1 MIRLLAGLEGGFGVR
16 ESGARSRFYT
26 RLLSNGIGMSWLDRL
41 WRGIELIDPLLFEL
55 PNFITSFQHE
65 AVPVVRD
72 PVIILV
78 SNMLGANR
86 GRVYTISLGYE
97 LGTIDRLSVKS
108 FLCRLFMYVFM
119 QGAEHSV
126 LGCSVVRGVVR
137 RVRGAYYVKLF
148 FGLNEM
154 YLVERYVYGGRRFE
168 FSPPFAVCHVDRY
181 CILSAGHL
189 FDDQSMRFA
198 TDPSNLGD
206 MYSMLSSLPRDL
218 FFFSVDSLLLDGTT
232 GFTTDIH
239 IDPVLPVNYSRIVYL
254 DRGTGIMYRSCNR
267 AIPSTAKYH
276 LECAKRG
283 KAVFIVHRL
292 RLVDPIMYEDYEIVG
307 CRPGL
312 FMSCDLGYHGKR
324 FDPFMVAHD
333 RFLVMPSECVPM
345 EDTVCMVLD
354 KMFVEGSDIRCE
366 DVEVLYKRTDGC
378 ELALVYVSG
387 FCSVLRFSENF
398 IYSRKRALG
407 LSGVVLWDGPCVVGN
422 NEEWSVT
429 GGVPYWAL
437 DEVDDDDPWL

>member
-41 WRGIELIDPLLFEL
+41 WRRIELIDPLLFEL

-137 RVRGAYYVKLF
+137 RARGTYYVKLF

-307 CRPGL
+307 CRPSL
-312 FMSCDLGYHGKR
+312 FMRATWDITESGLILLWLLMIGFLLCLLSVCLWRIR
-324 FDPFMVAHD
+324 FVWFWIRCLWKVVIYDVRTW
-333 RFLVMPSECVPM
+333 RFCTNVPM
-345 EDTVCMVLD
+345 VVNLLWSTYQGFVQCSASRRILFILVSGRSVCPVSFCGMVLASLGT
-354 KMFVEGSDIRCE
+354 MRSGPSPV
-366 DVEVLYKRTDGC
+366 
-378 ELALVYVSG
+378 VSLIG
-387 FCSVLRFSENF
+387 R
-398 IYSRKRALG
+398 
-407 LSGVVLWDGPCVVGN
+407 
-422 NEEWSVT
+422 
-429 GGVPYWAL
+429 
-437 DEVDDDDPWL
+437 